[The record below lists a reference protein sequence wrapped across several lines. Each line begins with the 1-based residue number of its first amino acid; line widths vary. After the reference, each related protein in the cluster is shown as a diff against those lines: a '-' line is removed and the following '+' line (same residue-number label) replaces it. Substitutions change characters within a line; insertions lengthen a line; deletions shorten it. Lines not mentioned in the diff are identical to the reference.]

1 MSAFCKQKPFI
12 FQRMNLISVAVS
24 SSIWNILMNVNTG
37 SHTAFVAADNNLI
50 GFSLSRLF
58 TLGMC
63 WAWVLLFR
71 LCLYIMSLS
80 ECPFS
85 GRGCM
90 KTSSKKW
97 IMSNSRCR
105 ERNDDPKR
113 ESYCDFHL
121 NGPECLL
128 LNVAG
133 LLIRIWECWITS
145 SVIIYICR
153 LYLVMMLSLYP
164 KHSHVETHLTFTC
177 FPFTSCGDDAIVI
190 ITVHGVPKPK

>member
-1 MSAFCKQKPFI
+1 MTTAGHGWSFWSKWKTFRDSCIVKWTHTVLYVVSIHCWKVQSSEAIILPLQMSAFCKQKPFI

-71 LCLYIMSLS
+71 LCLSIMSLS
-80 ECPFS
+80 EYPFS
-85 GRGCM
+85 GRCCM
-90 KTSSKKW
+90 KTSSKTW

-113 ESYCDFHL
+113 E
-121 NGPECLL
+121 LL
-128 LNVAG
+128 
-133 LLIRIWECWITS
+133 R
-145 SVIIYICR
+145 
-153 LYLVMMLSLYP
+153 
-164 KHSHVETHLTFTC
+164 
-177 FPFTSCGDDAIVI
+177 FPFEWTWVSFVECGR
-190 ITVHGVPKPK
+190 ITD